1 MLKNTLLKISAC
13 ALIVTATL
21 TSCVQKDEWDI
32 PPMNCENRFS
42 EPTKTIQEVINMAP
56 SSGSTMIPNGPND
69 PEIII
74 EGFVVSSDE
83 NGNFYKSI
91 SIQDA
96 PENPTAG
103 ISIEVNKTSIYRDLP
118 VGAKIRVRLNGLVIG
133 FDRGSYKIGAV
144 DPTYA
149 IGRIPEVLMSK
160 YISGVCNG
168 NGLDVREIVPLELPN
183 LAEAKKA
190 KYINRLVKVKN
201 VMFAESE
208 LGKTFVDY
216 ANGVLSD
223 TDRTLED
230 FNNGTA
236 VLRNSGYFRD
246 GKTLLPEG
254 SGEIS
259 FVVGR
264 YNSNFQMQIRS
275 INDILF
281 TNPRPNFIFTD
292 NFSANNLNKWTAVSV
307 TGTQTWR
314 VGSYQGNY
322 YATINGQ
329 QGSTKYD
336 NEDWLISNEI
346 QLPTSLSGASLS
358 FDNDARYGNTP
369 LELFVTTQ
377 YTGDPATTT
386 WVPLSGVNW
395 DTNDAAYG
403 YVNSGNISLSSFIGQ
418 NIRIAFKYTSTTT
431 STSLWQIDNV
441 KVQEL

>member
-1 MLKNTLLKISAC
+1 MLKNTLLKLGAS
-13 ALIVTATL
+13 ALILAGTL
-21 TSCVQKDEWDI
+21 TSCVQKDDWDV
-32 PPMNCENRFS
+32 PEMKCENRLG
-42 EPTKTIQEVINMAP
+42 EPTKTIQQIIEMAP
-56 SSGSTMIPNGPND
+56 NSGSITIPNGPSD

-74 EGFVVSSDE
+74 EGYVISSDE

-96 PENPTAG
+96 PKNPTTG
-103 ISIEVNKTSIYRDLP
+103 ISIEVNKTSIYKDLP
-118 VGAKIRVRLNGLVIG
+118 VGSRIRVRLNGLVVG
-133 FDRGSYKIGAV
+133 FDRGSYKIGSV

-149 IGRIPEVLMSK
+149 IGRIPDVLVSK

-168 NGLDVREIVPLELPN
+168 NGLEISEIVPLELPN
-183 LAEAKKA
+183 LNEAKRA
-190 KYINRLVKVKN
+190 FYINRLVKVKN

-208 LGKTFVDY
+208 IGKTFVNY
-216 ANGVLSD
+216 TNGVLND

-230 FNNGTA
+230 FSNGTA

-254 SGEIS
+254 SGEIT

-275 INDILF
+275 IQDIQF
-281 TNPRPNFIFTD
+281 TNPRPNFIFSD
-292 NFSANNLNKWTAVSV
+292 NFSENNLNKWTAISV
-307 TGTQTWR
+307 KGTQTWR
-314 VGSYQGNY
+314 VGSFSGNY

-329 QGSTKYD
+329 QGSTKYE

-346 QLPTSLSGASLS
+346 PLASSLSEVILS
-358 FDNDARYGNTP
+358 FDNDARYGKQP
-369 LELFVTTQ
+369 LELMVTNNF
-377 YTGDPATTT
+377 TGDVASTT

-403 YVNSGNISLSSFIGQ
+403 FVNSGDINLNRFIGQ
-418 NIRIAFKYTSTTT
+418 NIRIAFKYTSTTS
-431 STSLWQIDNV
+431 STTLWQIDNV
-441 KVQEL
+441 RVLGK